1 MIRRNFRALSA
12 ILLLLLLGAVI
23 YGYTRNHQPSGK
35 EVYKT
40 RLIDRG
46 DVIQVISANGTLTPL
61 ELVNVGTQVSGT
73 VAKIYVDFNDQVKKG
88 QILAKLDQALLRAQ
102 LLQSE
107 ANSQS
112 AQATLN
118 ITQNKALRGRTL
130 LQKGFISKEAL
141 DDLEQQLAVAKA
153 QVAISK
159 ATVERDRANLNYGV
173 IRSPISGVVVA
184 RDVNVGQTVAANFQT
199 PILFQIAKDLY
210 QMQINI
216 SVAEADIGQ
225 IRTTQEITFNVDA
238 FQEREFTASVKQ
250 IRLNPTIQENV
261 VTYNVVAAVENKDGI
276 LLPGMTANV
285 RFVIN
290 HKRDVLRISN
300 AALRYK
306 PSRNE
311 AQLNDVNRIPQ
322 GAQLYRLK
330 NQTQQPIQV
339 TTGITDG
346 HLTEIVS
353 GDLNVGDEIIVSDVR
368 DSKSKESSASN
379 FRFRMF

>member
-1 MIRRNFRALSA
+1 MIRRNFRTLSA
-12 ILLLLLLGAVI
+12 ILLLVLLGAVI

-88 QILAKLDQALLRAQ
+88 QILAELDQALLRAQ

-118 ITQNKALRGRTL
+118 ISQNKALRGRTL

>member
-88 QILAKLDQALLRAQ
+88 QILAELDQALLRAQ

-118 ITQNKALRGRTL
+118 ISQNKALRGRTL

-141 DDLEQQLAVAKA
+141 DDLEQQLVLAKA

-330 NQTQQPIQV
+330 NHTQQPIQV

>member
-1 MIRRNFRALSA
+1 MIRRNFRT
-12 ILLLLLLGAVI
+12 LLVLLFLLLLGIVI
-23 YGYTRNHQPSGK
+23 YGYTQNHQPSGK

-40 RLIDRG
+40 RLVDRG
-46 DVIQVISANGTLTPL
+46 DVIQAISANGTLTPL

-73 VAKIYVDFNDQVKKG
+73 VAKIYVDFNDQVKKD
-88 QILAKLDQALLRAQ
+88 QILAELDQALLRAQ

-107 ANSQS
+107 ANYQS
-112 AQATLN
+112 AQVTLK

-130 LQKGFISKEAL
+130 LQKGFISEEAS
-141 DDLEQQLAVAKA
+141 DDLEQQLVLAKA

-159 ATVERDRANLNYGV
+159 ATVERDRANLSYSV

-238 FQEREFTASVKQ
+238 FQEQEFTASVKQ

-261 VTYNVVAAVENKDGI
+261 VTYNVVAAVENKGGI

-290 HKRDVLRISN
+290 HKRDVLRVSN

-306 PSRNE
+306 PSRDE
-311 AQLNDVNRIPQ
+311 AQVADANQMSQ
-322 GAQLYRLK
+322 GTQLYRLK
-330 NQTQQPIQV
+330 DQAQQSIRV

-346 HLTEIVS
+346 HFTEIVS
-353 GDLNVGDEIIVSDVR
+353 SDLNVGDEIIVSDSKS
-368 DSKSKESSASN
+368 SKSKESSASN

>member
-1 MIRRNFRALSA
+1 MIRRNFRTLSF
-12 ILLLLLLGAVI
+12 ILFLLILGAVI
-23 YGYTRNHQPSGK
+23 YGYTRNHQPSAK
-35 EVYKT
+35 EIYKT
-40 RLIDRG
+40 RLVDRG

-88 QILAKLDQALLRAQ
+88 QILAELDQALLRAQ

-107 ANSQS
+107 ANYQS

-141 DDLEQQLAVAKA
+141 DELEQQLVLAKA

-159 ATVERDRANLNYGV
+159 ATVERDRANLNYSV

-184 RDVNVGQTVAANFQT
+184 RDINVGQTVAANFQT

-225 IRTTQEITFNVDA
+225 IQTTQEITFNVDA

-261 VTYNVVAAVENKDGI
+261 VTYNVVAAVENRDGI

-306 PSRNE
+306 PNRDE
-311 AQLNDVNRIPQ
+311 AQISGVNQAPQ
-322 GAQLYRLK
+322 GTQLYRLK
-330 NQTQQPIQV
+330 NQVQQPVQV
-339 TTGITDG
+339 TTGVTDG
-346 HLTEIVS
+346 HMTEIVS
-353 GDLNVGDEIIVSDVR
+353 GDLNVGDEIIVSDSKS
-368 DSKSKESSASN
+368 SKSKESSASN

>member
-1 MIRRNFRALSA
+1 MIRSNRTLSV
-12 ILLLLLLGAVI
+12 IFFLLLLSAVI

-40 RLIDRG
+40 RLVDRG
-46 DVIQVISANGTLTPL
+46 DIIQVIAANGTLTPL

-88 QILAKLDQALLRAQ
+88 QVLAELDQALLRAQ

-107 ANSQS
+107 ANYQS

-118 ITQNKALRGRTL
+118 LTQNKALRGRTL

-141 DDLEQQLAVAKA
+141 DDLEQQLALAKA
-153 QVAISK
+153 QIAISK
-159 ATVERDRANLNYGV
+159 ATVERDRANLNYSV
-173 IRSPISGVVVA
+173 IRSPIAGVVVA

-238 FQEREFTASVKQ
+238 FQEQEFTASVKQ

-261 VTYNVVAAVENKDGI
+261 VTYNVVAAVENKEGI

-311 AQLNDVNRIPQ
+311 AQLNNVSRAPLGIQ
-322 GAQLYRLK
+322 VYRLK
-330 NQTQQPIQV
+330 NQVQQPIHV

-353 GDLNVGDEIIVSDVR
+353 GDLNVGDEIIVSDAK

>member
-1 MIRRNFRALSA
+1 MIRRNFRTLSF
-12 ILLLLLLGAVI
+12 ILFLLILGAVI
-23 YGYTRNHQPSGK
+23 YGYTRNHQPSAK
-35 EVYKT
+35 EIYKT
-40 RLIDRG
+40 RLVDRG

-88 QILAKLDQALLRAQ
+88 QILAELDQALLRAQ

-107 ANSQS
+107 ANYQS

-141 DDLEQQLAVAKA
+141 DELEQQLVLAKA

-159 ATVERDRANLNYGV
+159 ATVERDRANLNYSV

-184 RDVNVGQTVAANFQT
+184 RDINVGQTVAANFQT

-225 IRTTQEITFNVDA
+225 IQTTQEITFNVDA

-261 VTYNVVAAVENKDGI
+261 VTYNVVAAVENRDGI

-306 PSRNE
+306 PNRDE
-311 AQLNDVNRIPQ
+311 AQISGVNQAPQ
-322 GAQLYRLK
+322 GTQLYRLK
-330 NQTQQPIQV
+330 NQAQQPVQV
-339 TTGITDG
+339 TTGVTDG
-346 HLTEIVS
+346 HMTEIVS
-353 GDLNVGDEIIVSDVR
+353 GDLNVGDEIIVSDNKS
-368 DSKSKESSASN
+368 SKSKESSASN

>member
-1 MIRRNFRALSA
+1 MIRRNFRTLSF
-12 ILLLLLLGAVI
+12 ILFLLILGAVI
-23 YGYTRNHQPSGK
+23 YGYTRNHQPSAK
-35 EVYKT
+35 EIYKT
-40 RLIDRG
+40 RLVDRG

-88 QILAKLDQALLRAQ
+88 QILAELDQALLRAQ

-107 ANSQS
+107 ANYQS

-141 DDLEQQLAVAKA
+141 DDLEQQLVLAKA

-159 ATVERDRANLNYGV
+159 ATVERDRANLNYSV

-184 RDVNVGQTVAANFQT
+184 RDINVGQTVAANFQT

-225 IRTTQEITFNVDA
+225 IQTTQEITFNVDA

-261 VTYNVVAAVENKDGI
+261 VTYNVVAAVENRDGI

-306 PSRNE
+306 PSRDE
-311 AQLNDVNRIPQ
+311 AQISGVNQAPQ
-322 GAQLYRLK
+322 GTQLYRLK
-330 NQTQQPIQV
+330 NQAQQPVQV
-339 TTGITDG
+339 TTGVTDG
-346 HLTEIVS
+346 HMTEIVS
-353 GDLNVGDEIIVSDVR
+353 GDLNVGDEIIVSDSKS
-368 DSKSKESSASN
+368 SKSKGSSASN

>member
-1 MIRRNFRALSA
+1 MIRRNFRTLSV
-12 ILLLLLLGAVI
+12 ILLLLALSAVI

-40 RLIDRG
+40 RLVDRG

-88 QILAKLDQALLRAQ
+88 QILAELDQALLRAQ
-102 LLQSE
+102 LLQSK
-107 ANSQS
+107 ASYQS
-112 AQATLN
+112 AQAALN
-118 ITQNKALRGRTL
+118 ISQNKALRGRTL

-141 DDLEQQLAVAKA
+141 DDLEQQLVQAKA

-159 ATVERDRANLNYGV
+159 ATVERDEVNLNYSV

-199 PILFQIAKDLY
+199 PILFQIAKDLH

-261 VTYNVVAAVENKDGI
+261 VTYNVVAAVENKEGI

-290 HKRDVLRISN
+290 HKRDVLRVSN

-306 PSRNE
+306 PSRDE
-311 AQLNDVNRIPQ
+311 AQISDTNRVPQ
-322 GAQLYRLK
+322 GVLLSF
-330 NQTQQPIQV
+330 
-339 TTGITDG
+339 
-346 HLTEIVS
+346 IV
-353 GDLNVGDEIIVSDVR
+353 
-368 DSKSKESSASN
+368 
-379 FRFRMF
+379 

>member
-88 QILAKLDQALLRAQ
+88 QILAELDQALLRAQ

-311 AQLNDVNRIPQ
+311 AQLNDVNRMPQ